1 MVRGLEMGGTGGEG
15 VLIKLISWKSSL
27 RNKSF
32 LSHSDLVEKNMLSA
46 PTQPLLSSIL
56 LSYSQL
62 HMLQNYFLAAFSTD
76 IDERDEKNVKSK

>member
-1 MVRGLEMGGTGGEG
+1 MVTGLEIGGAGGEG
-15 VLIKLISWKSSL
+15 VLIKLRSWKRSL
-27 RNKSF
+27 RNESF

-62 HMLQNYFLAAFSTD
+62 HMLQNYFLAAFSAD
-76 IDERDEKNVKSK
+76 KDERDETGKKH